1 MRSGMKEDGMTDK
14 EAIASLLDSSEKLIA
29 ANDKLKEENA
39 FLTDTISKHNMGKIV
54 SERRNI
60 IRKDKDAD
68 EKLTKAHELESR
80 YSALVE
86 EIGRKNDN
94 LDNIVKKAVDEALR
108 NQEKE
113 YVSMMGKQ
121 SESFGRKAR
130 NWKTAAICGIL
141 VGIAGILSAIII

>member
-68 EKLTKAHELESR
+68 EKLKKAHELESR

-94 LDNIVKKAVDEALR
+94 LDNIVK
-108 NQEKE
+108 
-113 YVSMMGKQ
+113 
-121 SESFGRKAR
+121 
-130 NWKTAAICGIL
+130 
-141 VGIAGILSAIII
+141 

>member
-1 MRSGMKEDGMTDK
+1 MRSGMKEDGMTNK

-60 IRKDKDAD
+60 IQKDKDAD
-68 EKLTKAHELESR
+68 EKLKKAHELESR

-86 EIGRKNDN
+86 EIGRKKDN
-94 LDNIVKKAVDEALR
+94 LDNIVKKAVEEALR

-121 SESFGRKAR
+121 SESFGRKVR
-130 NWKTAAICGIL
+130 NWKTAAICGVL